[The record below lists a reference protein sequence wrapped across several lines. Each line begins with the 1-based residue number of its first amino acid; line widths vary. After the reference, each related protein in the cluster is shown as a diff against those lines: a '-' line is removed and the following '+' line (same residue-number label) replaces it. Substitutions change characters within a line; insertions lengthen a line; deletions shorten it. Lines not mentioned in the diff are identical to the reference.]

1 MVLKNLVDNNFM
13 GVAYILTYLFVAL
26 KTGYISKNTYTY
38 SRYNNTCLKLLQL
51 LYTEGLIDG
60 FEINPSAKRVKIKL
74 KYINNKPLISEFKL
88 LSVPSNKNY
97 LSANLVEIHKNKY
110 DYFCI
115 FTSNGLISSNNPIF
129 EQSVQIGGQLLFGLK
144 IGI

>member
-1 MVLKNLVDNNFM
+1 MVLKNLVDKKFM
-13 GVAYILTYLFVAL
+13 GVAHILTYLFVSL
-26 KTGYISKNTYTY
+26 KTGYISKNIYAY
-38 SRYNNTCLKLLQL
+38 SRYNNICLKLLQI
-51 LYTEGLIDG
+51 LYNEGLIDG
-60 FEINPSAKRVKIKL
+60 FEVNSVTKRVKIKL

-88 LSVPSNKNY
+88 LSLPSNKNY
-97 LSANLVEIHKNKY
+97 LSANVINKYKNKY

-129 EQSVQIGGQLLFGLK
+129 EESAKIGGQLLFGLK